1 MVTKGLIVSLEAKP
15 GKEREVAEF
24 LRSAR
29 PLVDDEPQT
38 VAWFAFRTGER
49 SFAIVDAFPDEAGR
63 RAHLEGAV
71 AAALVA
77 RADELLAS
85 TPAIDPVDVVS
96 AKLPDG
102 QPG

>member
-29 PLVDDEPQT
+29 PLVEDEQQT

-49 SFAIVDAFPDEAGR
+49 SFAIVDAFPDQAGR

-71 AAALVA
+71 AAALGA